1 MIIQREQKK
10 THEWQKKVPLSADIE
25 LNDLIDY
32 NKKKVVSEIYR
43 LKQPEFKLLTMF

>member
-32 NKKKVVSEIYR
+32 NKKKWLVKYTDLSNQN
-43 LKQPEFKLLTMF
+43 LNF